1 MAMQKAERKA
11 RLRQEEAEPPVLTRS
26 IEVDDVEDGEAR
38 LIEVTEAERA
48 TIARLLDLVALD
60 RLAFAYR
67 LKREG
72 EGRTGL
78 TGTLSATATQTCVV
92 TLEPV
97 PSTLEVPVSV
107 EFWPLRLLRQLEAKA
122 QLEAKPD
129 EPACH
134 GMVDWPEPVR
144 DGTIDLG
151 PVIYESFATA
161 LDPYPRKEGADFA
174 WHEEPSAESPAEKA
188 PGPFAALG
196 KLKRR

>member
-72 EGRTGL
+72 EGRIGL
-78 TGTLSATATQTCVV
+78 TGTLSA
-92 TLEPV
+92 
-97 PSTLEVPVSV
+97 
-107 EFWPLRLLRQLEAKA
+107 
-122 QLEAKPD
+122 
-129 EPACH
+129 
-134 GMVDWPEPVR
+134 
-144 DGTIDLG
+144 
-151 PVIYESFATA
+151 
-161 LDPYPRKEGADFA
+161 
-174 WHEEPSAESPAEKA
+174 
-188 PGPFAALG
+188 
-196 KLKRR
+196 

>member
-1 MAMQKAERKA
+1 MAMQKAERTA
-11 RLRQEEAEPPVLTRS
+11 RLRQEEAESPVLTRS
-26 IEVDDVEDGEAR
+26 MEVDDVEDGEAG
-38 LIEVTEAERA
+38 LIEVTHDERA
-48 TIARLLDLVALD
+48 AIVRLLDLVALD

-72 EGRTGL
+72 EGRIGL
-78 TGTLSATATQTCVV
+78 TGTLSAEATQTCVV

-97 PSTLEVPVSV
+97 PSTLDVPVSV
-107 EFWPLRLLRQLEAKA
+107 EFWPLRFIRQLEAKA
-122 QLEAKPD
+122 E
-129 EPACH
+129 EPAGH
-134 GMVDWPEPVR
+134 SMLDWPEPVR

-174 WHEEPSAESPAEKA
+174 WNQGPPAEILAEKA

-196 KLKRR
+196 KLKQR

>member
-38 LIEVTEAERA
+38 LIEVTEDERA

-97 PSTLEVPVSV
+97 PSTLEVPVSA

>member
-26 IEVDDVEDGEAR
+26 IEVDDVEDGEVG
-38 LIEVTEAERA
+38 LVEVTEAERA

-174 WHEEPSAESPAEKA
+174 WHEEPSAQSPAKKA

>member
-1 MAMQKAERKA
+1 MAMQKAERTA

-26 IEVDDVEDGEAR
+26 MEVDDVEDGEAG
-38 LIEVTEAERA
+38 LIEVTHDERA
-48 TIARLLDLVALD
+48 AIVRLLDLVALD

-72 EGRTGL
+72 EGRIGL
-78 TGTLSATATQTCVV
+78 TGTLSASATQTCVV
-92 TLEPV
+92 TLKPV

-107 EFWPLRLLRQLEAKA
+107 EFWPLRFIRQLEGKA
-122 QLEAKPD
+122 E
-129 EPACH
+129 EPAGH
-134 GMVDWPEPVR
+134 SMLDWPEPVR

-174 WHEEPSAESPAEKA
+174 WNQGPPAEILAEKA

-196 KLKRR
+196 KLKQR

>member
-38 LIEVTEAERA
+38 LIEVTEDERA

>member
-1 MAMQKAERKA
+1 MQKAERKA

-97 PSTLEVPVSV
+97 PSTLEVPVSA